1 MEKAD
6 LILLSDSIFT
16 SEDEDTVSGYIAVKE
31 DRILALGKGEDYEE
45 YCDQN
50 TKVFV

>member
-16 SEDEDTVSGYIAVKE
+16 SEDEDTLSGYIAVKE
-31 DRILALGKGEDYEE
+31 DRILALGKGEVYEE
-45 YCDQN
+45 
-50 TKVFV
+50 F